1 MLQEYLNKYFYNLF
15 VITLLFGILLYDLV
29 GFDYT
34 DELCASAL
42 FILFGYYLFN
52 TPDWSINRAFLI
64 TLGIFLFYLC
74 YSFYIRSNVPA
85 GILSDFIIQLKPYL
99 AFFCVYSIAPVF
111 SKTRKEILKSL
122 SVLFWILL
130 LIVAVAELSG
140 IDAIYTVMGHPS
152 YFGAAVI
159 AVSLCYLYCTDFSL
173 KNKLVFLLLLSVGLV
188 AGRAKYYG
196 FFALSTIIIL
206 YFSNLKHL
214 KLNSRTI
221 FVIACMLA
229 AIVFVAW
236 SKIELYFVQNITADG
251 EDEDLIARF
260 VLYATSLSV
269 FKDYFPFG
277 SGFGSFATYSSG
289 LYYSDIYTKYGVEYV
304 WGMSKSYYSFIADTY
319 YPSLA
324 QFGVAGVLLYISFWF
339 YVVLKAF
346 SYFKKDTNAQIKY
359 FVIAI
364 LITGFLGIEGIAD
377 STFSTHR
384 GFFIL
389 MILGMTL
396 SSMKTIAL
404 KNTLLTETANEQG
417 Q

>member
-1 MLQEYLNKYFYNLF
+1 MLQENINKYFYNLF
-15 VITLLFGILLYDLV
+15 VFTLLFGILLYDLV

-74 YSFYIRSNVPA
+74 YSFYIRSNVPV
-85 GILSDFIIQLKPYL
+85 GILSDFIIQIKPYL

-130 LIVAVAELSG
+130 LIIAVAELFQT
-140 IDAIYTVMGHPS
+140 DAIYITMRHPA

-159 AVSLCYLYCTDFSL
+159 SVSLCYLYCTGFSL

-188 AGRAKYYG
+188 AGRSKYYG
-196 FFALSTIIIL
+196 FFALSTIVIL

-214 KLNSRTI
+214 KVNSRTI
-221 FVIACMLA
+221 FVTACMLA

-236 SKIELYFVQNITADG
+236 NKIELYFVQNITADG
-251 EDEDLIARF
+251 EEEDLIARF
-260 VLYATSLSV
+260 VLYAISFLV

-289 LYYSDIYTKYGVEYV
+289 LYYSDIYAKYGVEGV

-324 QFGVAGVLLYISFWF
+324 QFGVAGVLLYISFWV
-339 YVVLKAF
+339 YIMLKSYF
-346 SYFKKDTNAQIKY
+346 YFKKNTDAQIKY
-359 FVIAI
+359 FVIVI
-364 LITGFLGIEGIAD
+364 LITAFLGIEGIAD
-377 STFSTHR
+377 STFTTHR

-389 MILGMTL
+389 MLLGAAL
-396 SSMKTIAL
+396 SAMKNIVLNIPTVI
-404 KNTLLTETANEQG
+404 NTDNKQR